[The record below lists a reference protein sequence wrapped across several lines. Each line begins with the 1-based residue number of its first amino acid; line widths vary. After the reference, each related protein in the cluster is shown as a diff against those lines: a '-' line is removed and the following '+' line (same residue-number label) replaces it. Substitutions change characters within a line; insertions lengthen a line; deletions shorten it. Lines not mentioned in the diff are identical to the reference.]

1 MLLDILSNIPLFVDG
16 FANAL
21 SDIWASSNIWASSDI
36 WSWNVISRDE
46 KVEKLREIA
55 GLFENIPFMGGYQDL
70 LDNGWSLSV
79 ALKFIR
85 DAVILGA
92 IGWFIAW
99 WLERKHLKYL
109 TAREAELKHIT
120 VEAGPKELSE
130 VAQSS
135 ANMFTGM
142 SGMFTGSVVL
152 SHDGFRSI
160 TIAIAKI
167 FGGNIKQ
174 YERLLD
180 RARRQAIIRLKE
192 DAEGQGVTR
201 IVNMKML
208 TTSITRKGPKAVEI
222 VVYGTGVAS

>member
-1 MLLDILSNIPLFVDG
+1 MLLDTLLNIPLFVDG
-16 FANAL
+16 FADAL
-21 SDIWASSNIWASSDI
+21 SNIG
-36 WSWNVISRDE
+36 SWNVISRDE

-70 LDNGWSLSV
+70 LDNGWSVRV
-79 ALKFIR
+79 ALSLFR

-99 WLERKHLKYL
+99 WLERRHLKYL
-109 TAREAELKHIT
+109 IAREAELAHIT
-120 VEAGPKELSE
+120 VEVGPKLLFD

-135 ANMFTGM
+135 ANMFT
-142 SGMFTGSVVL
+142 GMFTGSVVL

-192 DAEGQGVTR
+192 DAVSQGVTR

-222 VVYGTGVAS
+222 VVYGTGVAN

>member
-1 MLLDILSNIPLFVDG
+1 MLLDTLSNISFFIDV
-16 FANAL
+16 FA
-21 SDIWASSNIWASSDI
+21 DASNNIG
-36 WSWNVISRDE
+36 SWNVISQDE

-55 GLFENIPFMGGYQDL
+55 GFFENIPFMASYQDFFE
-70 LDNGWSLSV
+70 NGMSVRV
-79 ALKFIR
+79 ALSFFR

-92 IGWFIAW
+92 IGWFVAW

-120 VEAGPKELSE
+120 VEVGPKLLSE

-135 ANMFTGM
+135 ANMFT
-142 SGMFTGSVVL
+142 GMFTGSVVL